1 MGNVLKSVSFSF
13 DGTRAISHNP
23 GHNLLKHFRKQLG
36 SYIEKYG
43 SSKRVIR
50 PSQLWRAFI
59 WEKSWPLARAKTL
72 QQHSHMH
79 WLSRPLTELTQ
90 LGESNN
96 YTEKSWRARLGGFP
110 YRRKRV
116 ARPFVR
122 RSRWKS
128 SGRRVTPGITF
139 LHKSG
144 ALDCGYKLL
153 FYFTVRCVSRV
164 FSSVHWRGVRRGI
177 KRV

>member
-13 DGTRAISHNP
+13 EGTRAISHNP

-36 SYIEKYG
+36 PYMEKRC
-43 SSKRVIR
+43 SRKRVIR
-50 PSQLWRAFI
+50 PSQLCKRLS
-59 WEKSWPLARAKTL
+59 EKKVDPFARAKTL

-79 WLSRPLTELTQ
+79 WLSRPLTELTW
-90 LGESNN
+90 LGESNDN
-96 YTEKSWRARLGGFP
+96 TEKSWRARLVGLP

-144 ALDCGYKLL
+144 ALDSDCKL
-153 FYFTVRCVSRV
+153 
-164 FSSVHWRGVRRGI
+164 
-177 KRV
+177 